1 MTFDF
6 AHCFINA
13 VAPARHQHPTLA
25 PYALR
30 RPLQKAKTM
39 KKLLTGFTLAAV
51 TAITLSACGGGGDP
65 LSAGTNAGASG
76 DSIIV
81 GSADF
86 PESQLIAKIYAEALR
101 SKGVAVSEKPSI
113 GSREVTIPALKDGSI
128 DLMPEYGG
136 ALLQYLDAQTKA
148 VSSEEV
154 AAELANKIPAGLT
167 MLTASEAEDKDV
179 LAVKKETAEKYNL
192 KSISDLEPVA
202 KELVLGGPPEW
213 KTRLNGVAGLK
224 SVYGL
229 EFKEFSA
236 LDAGG
241 PLTLNALLSGQV
253 QVADLF
259 STDPALA
266 ENDLVALE
274 DSKNLFLSENIVPV
288 INEKKSTDTV
298 KEVLNNVSAALT
310 TEDLIQM
317 NGRVAKFEDIGQI
330 ATEWLK
336 SKNLT

>member
-1 MTFDF
+1 
-6 AHCFINA
+6 
-13 VAPARHQHPTLA
+13 
-25 PYALR
+25 
-30 RPLQKAKTM
+30 M
-39 KKLLTGFTLAAV
+39 KKYLTGFTLAAV
-51 TAITLSACGGGGDP
+51 AAITLSACGGGDP
-65 LSAGTNAGASG
+65 MSTSNTAAGSSG

-86 PESQLIAKIYAEALR
+86 PESQLLAKIYAEALKA
-101 SKGVAVSEKPSI
+101 KGVEVTEKPSI

-136 ALLQYLDAQTKA
+136 ALLQYLDSATKA
-148 VSSEEV
+148 VSSEDV
-154 AAELANKIPAGLT
+154 AKELTTKIPAGLT
-167 MLTASEAEDKDV
+167 VLTASEAENKDV
-179 LAVKKETAEKYNL
+179 LSVKKEIADQYSL
-192 KSISDLEPVA
+192 KTIEDLQPVA

-224 SVYGL
+224 SVYNL

-266 ENDLVALE
+266 ENNLVALE
-274 DSKNLFLSENIVPV
+274 DNKNLFLSENIVPV

-298 KEVLNNVSAALT
+298 KETLDKVSAALT
-310 TEDLIQM
+310 TEDLIKM
-317 NGRVAKFEDIGQI
+317 NGRVAKFEDIGEI
-330 ATEWLK
+330 AKEWLK
-336 SKNLT
+336 TKDLG

>member
-1 MTFDF
+1 
-6 AHCFINA
+6 
-13 VAPARHQHPTLA
+13 
-25 PYALR
+25 
-30 RPLQKAKTM
+30 M
-39 KKLLTGFTLAAV
+39 KKYLTGITLAAAAALAL
-51 TAITLSACGGGGDP
+51 TACGGDP
-65 LSAGTNAGASG
+65 MSSSNTQTAASS

-86 PESQLIAKIYAEALR
+86 PESQLIAKIYAEALK
-101 SKGVAVSEKPSI
+101 SKGVQVTEKPSI

-136 ALLQYLDAQTKA
+136 ALLQYLDSATKA
-148 VSSEEV
+148 VSSEDV
-154 AAELANKIPAGLT
+154 AKELATKIPSGLT

-179 LAVKKETAEKYNL
+179 LAVKKETAEQHNL
-192 KSISDLEPVA
+192 KSISDLQPVA

-253 QVADLF
+253 QVADIF

-266 ENDLVALE
+266 ANNLVALE
-274 DSKNLFLSENIVPV
+274 DDKNLFLSENIVPV
-288 INEKKSTDTV
+288 INEKKSTATV
-298 KEVLNNVSAALT
+298 KEVLDKVSAALT
-310 TEDLIQM
+310 TEDLIEM
-317 NGRVAKFEDIGQI
+317 NGRVAKFEDIGEI
-330 ATEWLK
+330 AKEWLK
-336 SKNLT
+336 SKNLA

>member
-1 MTFDF
+1 
-6 AHCFINA
+6 
-13 VAPARHQHPTLA
+13 
-25 PYALR
+25 
-30 RPLQKAKTM
+30 M
-39 KKLLTGFTLAAV
+39 KKYLTGFTLAAV
-51 TAITLSACGGGGDP
+51 AAITLSACGGGDP
-65 LSAGTNAGASG
+65 MSSSNTAAAGASG

-86 PESQLIAKIYAEALR
+86 PESQLIAKIYAEALKA
-101 SKGVAVSEKPSI
+101 KGVEVTEKPSI

-136 ALLQYLDAQTKA
+136 ALLQYLDSATKA
-148 VSSEEV
+148 VSSEDV
-154 AAELANKIPAGLT
+154 AKELTTKIPAGLT
-167 MLTASEAEDKDV
+167 VLTASEAEDKDV
-179 LAVKKETAEKYNL
+179 LTVKKEIADQYKL
-192 KSISDLEPVA
+192 KTIEDLQPVA

-224 SVYGL
+224 SVYNL

-266 ENDLVALE
+266 ENNLVALE
-274 DSKNLFLSENIVPV
+274 DNKNLFLSENIVPV
-288 INEKKSTDTV
+288 INEKKSTDTI
-298 KEVLNNVSAALT
+298 KETLDKVSAALT
-310 TEDLIQM
+310 TEDLIKM
-317 NGRVAKFEDIGQI
+317 NGRVAKFEDIGEI
-330 ATEWLK
+330 AKEWLK
-336 SKNLT
+336 TKNLG

>member
-1 MTFDF
+1 
-6 AHCFINA
+6 
-13 VAPARHQHPTLA
+13 
-25 PYALR
+25 
-30 RPLQKAKTM
+30 M
-39 KKLLTGFTLAAV
+39 KKFLTGITIATAA
-51 TAITLSACGGGGDP
+51 AIALSACGGDP
-65 LSAGTNAGASG
+65 MSTSNNSQAAGSA

-101 SKGVAVSEKPSI
+101 AKGVQVTEKPSI

-136 ALLQYLDAQTKA
+136 ALLQYLDSKTKA
-148 VSSEEV
+148 VTSEEV
-154 AAELANKIPAGLT
+154 TEELGAKIPAGLT
-167 MLTASEAEDKDV
+167 QLTASKAQDKDV
-179 LAVKKETAEKYNL
+179 LAVKKETADKYNL
-192 KSISDLEPVA
+192 KSISDLKPAA

-213 KTRLNGVAGLK
+213 KTRVNGVAGLK

-266 ENDLVALE
+266 ANNLVALE
-274 DSKNLFLSENIVPV
+274 DDKNLFLSENIVPV
-288 INEKKSTDTV
+288 INKKKSTDTV
-298 KEVLNNVSAALT
+298 KEVLDKVSAALT
-310 TEDLIQM
+310 TEDLIEM
-317 NGRVAKFEDIGQI
+317 NGRTAKFEDVGEI
-330 ATEWLK
+330 AKDWLK
-336 SKNLT
+336 SKNLA

>member
-1 MTFDF
+1 
-6 AHCFINA
+6 
-13 VAPARHQHPTLA
+13 
-25 PYALR
+25 
-30 RPLQKAKTM
+30 M
-39 KKLLTGFTLAAV
+39 KKYLTGFTLAAV
-51 TAITLSACGGGGDP
+51 AAITLSACGGGDP
-65 LSAGTNAGASG
+65 MSSSNTAAAGGSA

-86 PESQLIAKIYAEALR
+86 PESQLIAKIYAEALKA
-101 SKGVAVSEKPSI
+101 KGVEVTEKPSI

-136 ALLQYLDAQTKA
+136 ALLQYLDSATKA
-148 VSSEEV
+148 VSSEDV
-154 AAELANKIPAGLT
+154 AKELTTKIPAGLT
-167 MLTASEAEDKDV
+167 ALTPSEAEDKDV
-179 LAVKKETAEKYNL
+179 LTVKKEIADQYKL
-192 KSISDLEPVA
+192 KTIEDLQPVA

-224 SVYGL
+224 SVYNL

-266 ENDLVALE
+266 ENNLVALE
-274 DSKNLFLSENIVPV
+274 DNKNLFLSENIVPV

-298 KEVLNNVSAALT
+298 KEALNKVSAALT
-310 TEDLIQM
+310 TEDLIKM
-317 NGRVAKFEDIGQI
+317 NGRVAKFEDIGEI
-330 ATEWLK
+330 AKEWLK
-336 SKNLT
+336 TKNLG

>member
-1 MTFDF
+1 
-6 AHCFINA
+6 
-13 VAPARHQHPTLA
+13 
-25 PYALR
+25 
-30 RPLQKAKTM
+30 M
-39 KKLLTGFTLAAV
+39 KKYLTGFTLAAV
-51 TAITLSACGGGGDP
+51 AAITLSACGGGDP
-65 LSAGTNAGASG
+65 MSTSNTAAAGASS

-86 PESQLIAKIYAEALR
+86 PESQLIAKIYAEALKA
-101 SKGVAVSEKPSI
+101 KGVEVTEKPSI

-136 ALLQYLDAQTKA
+136 ALLQYLDSATKA

-154 AAELANKIPAGLT
+154 AKELTTKIPAGLSV
-167 MLTASEAEDKDV
+167 LEASNAQDKDV
-179 LAVKKETAEKYNL
+179 LAVKKDIADQYKL
-192 KSISDLEPVA
+192 KTIEDLQPVA

-224 SVYGL
+224 SVYNL

-266 ENDLVALE
+266 ENNLVALE
-274 DSKNLFLSENIVPV
+274 DNKNLFLSENIVPV
-288 INEKKSTDTV
+288 INQKKSTDTV
-298 KEVLNNVSAALT
+298 KETLDKVSAALT
-310 TEDLIQM
+310 TEDLIKM
-317 NGRVAKFEDIGQI
+317 NGRVAKFEDIGEI
-330 ATEWLK
+330 AKEWLK
-336 SKNLT
+336 TKNLG

>member
-1 MTFDF
+1 
-6 AHCFINA
+6 
-13 VAPARHQHPTLA
+13 
-25 PYALR
+25 
-30 RPLQKAKTM
+30 M
-39 KKLLTGFTLAAV
+39 KKYLTGITLAAAAALAL
-51 TAITLSACGGGGDP
+51 TACGGDP
-65 LSAGTNAGASG
+65 MSNSNTQAGSS

-86 PESQLIAKIYAEALR
+86 PESQLIAKIYAEALK
-101 SKGVAVSEKPSI
+101 SKGVQVTEKPSI

-136 ALLQYLDAQTKA
+136 ALLQYLDSATKA

-154 AAELANKIPAGLT
+154 AKELATKVPSGLT
-167 MLTASEAEDKDV
+167 MLAASEAEDKDV
-179 LAVKKETAEKYNL
+179 LSVKKETADKYNL
-192 KSISDLEPVA
+192 KSISDLQPVA

-213 KTRLNGVAGLK
+213 KTRLNGVVGLK
-224 SVYGL
+224 SVYNL

-266 ENDLVALE
+266 ANNLVALE
-274 DSKNLFLSENIVPV
+274 DDKNLFLSENIVPV
-288 INEKKSTDTV
+288 INEKKSTATV
-298 KEVLNNVSAALT
+298 KEVLDKVSAALT
-310 TEDLIQM
+310 TEDLIEM
-317 NGRVAKFEDIGQI
+317 NGRVAKFEDIGEI
-330 ATEWLK
+330 AKDWLK
-336 SKNLT
+336 SKNLA

>member
-1 MTFDF
+1 
-6 AHCFINA
+6 
-13 VAPARHQHPTLA
+13 
-25 PYALR
+25 
-30 RPLQKAKTM
+30 M
-39 KKLLTGFTLAAV
+39 KKYLTGITFAAAA
-51 TAITLSACGGGGDP
+51 AIALTACGGDP
-65 LSAGTNAGASG
+65 MSSSNTQAAASS

-86 PESQLIAKIYAEALR
+86 PESQLIAKIYAEALK
-101 SKGVAVSEKPSI
+101 SKGVEVTEKPSI

-136 ALLQYLDAQTKA
+136 ALLQYLDSATAA

-154 AAELANKIPAGLT
+154 AKELTTKIPSGLT
-167 MLTASEAEDKDV
+167 LLTASEAEDKDV
-179 LAVKKETAEKYNL
+179 LAVKKETADQHNL
-192 KSISDLEPVA
+192 KSISDLQPVA

-266 ENDLVALE
+266 ANNLVALE
-274 DSKNLFLSENIVPV
+274 DDKNLFLSENIVPV
-288 INEKKSTDTV
+288 INEKKSTATV
-298 KEVLNNVSAALT
+298 KEVLDKVSAALT
-310 TEDLIQM
+310 TEDLIEM
-317 NGRVAKFEDIGQI
+317 NGRVAKFEDIGEI
-330 ATEWLK
+330 AKDWLK
-336 SKNLT
+336 SKNLA

>member
-1 MTFDF
+1 
-6 AHCFINA
+6 
-13 VAPARHQHPTLA
+13 
-25 PYALR
+25 
-30 RPLQKAKTM
+30 M
-39 KKLLTGFTLAAV
+39 KKYLTGFTLAAV
-51 TAITLSACGGGGDP
+51 AALTLSACGGGDP
-65 LSAGTNAGASG
+65 LSSSNTAAAGASG

-86 PESQLIAKIYAEALR
+86 PESQLIAKIYAEALKA
-101 SKGVAVSEKPSI
+101 KGVDVTEKPSI

-136 ALLQYLDAQTKA
+136 ALLQYLDSATKA
-148 VSSEEV
+148 VSSEDV
-154 AAELANKIPAGLT
+154 IKELATKIPSGLT
-167 MLTASEAEDKDV
+167 VLTASEAEDKDV
-179 LAVKKETAEKYNL
+179 LTVKKETAEQYKL
-192 KSISDLEPVA
+192 KTIEDLQPVA

-266 ENDLVALE
+266 ENNLVALE
-274 DSKNLFLSENIVPV
+274 DNKNLFLSENIVPV
-288 INEKKSTDTV
+288 INQKKSTDTV
-298 KEVLNNVSAALT
+298 KETLDKVSAALT
-310 TEDLIQM
+310 TEDLITM
-317 NGRVAKFEDIGQI
+317 NGRVAKFEDIGEI
-330 ATEWLK
+330 AKEWLK
-336 SKNLT
+336 SKNLG

>member
-1 MTFDF
+1 
-6 AHCFINA
+6 
-13 VAPARHQHPTLA
+13 
-25 PYALR
+25 
-30 RPLQKAKTM
+30 M
-39 KKLLTGFTLAAV
+39 KKYLTGFTLAAV
-51 TAITLSACGGGGDP
+51 AAITLSACGGGDP
-65 LSAGTNAGASG
+65 MSSSNTAAAGASG

-86 PESQLIAKIYAEALR
+86 PESQLIAKIYAEALKA
-101 SKGVAVSEKPSI
+101 KGVDVTEKPSI

-136 ALLQYLDAQTKA
+136 ALLQYLDSATKA
-148 VSSEEV
+148 VSSEDV
-154 AAELANKIPAGLT
+154 AKELTTKIPAGLT
-167 MLTASEAEDKDV
+167 ALTASEAEDKDV
-179 LAVKKETAEKYNL
+179 LTVKKEIADQYKL
-192 KSISDLEPVA
+192 KTIEDLQPVA

-224 SVYGL
+224 SVYNL

-266 ENDLVALE
+266 ENNLVALE
-274 DSKNLFLSENIVPV
+274 DNKNLFLSENIVPV

-298 KEVLNNVSAALT
+298 KETLNKVSAALT
-310 TEDLIQM
+310 TEDLIKM
-317 NGRVAKFEDIGQI
+317 NGRVAKFEDIGEI
-330 ATEWLK
+330 AKEWLK
-336 SKNLT
+336 TKNLG

>member
-1 MTFDF
+1 
-6 AHCFINA
+6 
-13 VAPARHQHPTLA
+13 
-25 PYALR
+25 
-30 RPLQKAKTM
+30 M
-39 KKLLTGFTLAAV
+39 KKHLTGFTLAAV
-51 TAITLSACGGGGDP
+51 AALALSACGADP
-65 LSAGTNAGASG
+65 MSSSSTPAAGSN

-86 PESQLIAKIYAEALR
+86 PESQLMAKIYAEALKA
-101 SKGVAVSEKPSI
+101 KGVQVTEKPNI

-136 ALLQYLDAQTKA
+136 ALLQYLDASTKA
-148 VSSEEV
+148 VSPEEV
-154 AAELANKIPAGLT
+154 TKELASKIPSGLA
-167 MLTASEAEDKDV
+167 LLAASKAEDKDV
-179 LAVKKETAEKYNL
+179 LAVKKETADQHNV
-192 KSISDLEPVA
+192 KSISDLQPVA

-213 KTRLNGVAGLK
+213 KTRVNGVAGLK

-266 ENDLVALE
+266 ANNLVALE
-274 DSKNLFLSENIVPV
+274 DDKNLFLSENIVPV
-288 INEKKSTDTV
+288 INAKKSTNTV
-298 KEVLNNVSAALT
+298 KETLNKVSAALT
-310 TEDLIQM
+310 TEDLITM
-317 NGRVAKFEDIGQI
+317 NGRVAKFEDIGVI
-330 ATEWLK
+330 AKDWLK
-336 SKNLT
+336 TKNLA

>member
-1 MTFDF
+1 
-6 AHCFINA
+6 
-13 VAPARHQHPTLA
+13 
-25 PYALR
+25 
-30 RPLQKAKTM
+30 M
-39 KKLLTGFTLAAV
+39 KKYLTGITLAAAAALAL
-51 TAITLSACGGGGDP
+51 TACGGDP
-65 LSAGTNAGASG
+65 MSNSNTQAAGSS

-86 PESQLIAKIYAEALR
+86 PESQLIAKIYAEALK
-101 SKGVAVSEKPSI
+101 SKGVQVTEKPSI

-136 ALLQYLDAQTKA
+136 ALLQYLDSATKA

-154 AAELANKIPAGLT
+154 AKELATKVPSGLT

-192 KSISDLEPVA
+192 KSISDLQPVA

-224 SVYGL
+224 SVYNL

-253 QVADLF
+253 QVADIF

-266 ENDLVALE
+266 ANNLVALE
-274 DSKNLFLSENIVPV
+274 DDKNLFLSENIVPV
-288 INEKKSTDTV
+288 INEKKSTATV
-298 KEVLNNVSAALT
+298 KEVLDKVSAALT
-310 TEDLIQM
+310 TEDLIEM
-317 NGRVAKFEDIGQI
+317 NGRVAKFEDIGEI
-330 ATEWLK
+330 AKDWLK
-336 SKNLT
+336 SKNLV

>member
-1 MTFDF
+1 
-6 AHCFINA
+6 
-13 VAPARHQHPTLA
+13 
-25 PYALR
+25 
-30 RPLQKAKTM
+30 M
-39 KKLLTGFTLAAV
+39 KKYLTGITLAAV
-51 TAITLSACGGGGDP
+51 AALALTACGGDP
-65 LSAGTNAGASG
+65 MSNSNTQAGSS

-86 PESQLIAKIYAEALR
+86 PESQLIAKIYAEALK
-101 SKGVAVSEKPSI
+101 SKGVQVTEKPSI

-136 ALLQYLDAQTKA
+136 ALLQYLDSETKA
-148 VSSEEV
+148 VTSDEV
-154 AAELANKIPAGLT
+154 TKELGTRIPAGLT
-167 MLTASEAEDKDV
+167 QLTASKAQDKDV
-179 LAVKKETAEKYNL
+179 LAVKKETADQHNL
-192 KSISDLEPVA
+192 KSISDLQPAA

-213 KTRLNGVAGLK
+213 KTRINGVAGLK

-266 ENDLVALE
+266 TNNLVALE
-274 DSKNLFLSENIVPV
+274 DDKNLFLSENIVPV
-288 INEKKSTDTV
+288 INEKKSTATV
-298 KEVLNNVSAALT
+298 KEVLDKVSAALT
-310 TEDLIQM
+310 TEDLIEM
-317 NGRVAKFEDIGQI
+317 NGRVAKFEDIGEI
-330 ATEWLK
+330 AKDWLK
-336 SKNLT
+336 SKNLA

>member
-1 MTFDF
+1 
-6 AHCFINA
+6 
-13 VAPARHQHPTLA
+13 
-25 PYALR
+25 
-30 RPLQKAKTM
+30 M
-39 KKLLTGFTLAAV
+39 KKYLTGFTLAAV
-51 TAITLSACGGGGDP
+51 AAITLSACGGGDP
-65 LSAGTNAGASG
+65 LSSSNTAAGASG

-86 PESQLIAKIYAEALR
+86 PESQLIAKIYAEALKA
-101 SKGVAVSEKPSI
+101 KGVEVTEKPSI

-136 ALLQYLDAQTKA
+136 ALLQYLDSATKA
-148 VSSEEV
+148 VSSQDV
-154 AAELANKIPAGLT
+154 AKELATKIPAGLT
-167 MLTASEAEDKDV
+167 VLTASEAEDKDV
-179 LAVKKETAEKYNL
+179 LAVKKDIADQHNL
-192 KSISDLEPVA
+192 KTIEDLQPVA
-202 KELVLGGPPEW
+202 KDLVLGGPPEW

-224 SVYGL
+224 SVYNL

-266 ENDLVALE
+266 ENNLVALE
-274 DSKNLFLSENIVPV
+274 DNKNLFLSENIVPV
-288 INEKKSTDTV
+288 INQKKSTDAV
-298 KEVLNNVSAALT
+298 KETLDKVSAALT
-310 TEDLIQM
+310 TEDLITM

-330 ATEWLK
+330 AKEWLK
-336 SKNLT
+336 TKNLG

>member
-1 MTFDF
+1 
-6 AHCFINA
+6 
-13 VAPARHQHPTLA
+13 
-25 PYALR
+25 
-30 RPLQKAKTM
+30 M
-39 KKLLTGFTLAAV
+39 KKYLTGITLAAAAALAL
-51 TAITLSACGGGGDP
+51 TACGGDP
-65 LSAGTNAGASG
+65 MSGSNTQTAASS

-86 PESQLIAKIYAEALR
+86 PESQLIAKIYAEALK
-101 SKGVAVSEKPSI
+101 SKGVQVTEKPSI

-136 ALLQYLDAQTKA
+136 ALLQYLDSATKA

-154 AAELANKIPAGLT
+154 AKELATKIPSGLT

-179 LAVKKETAEKYNL
+179 LAVKKETADQHNL
-192 KSISDLEPVA
+192 KSISDLQPVA

-213 KTRLNGVAGLK
+213 KTRVNGVAGLK

-266 ENDLVALE
+266 ANNLVALE
-274 DSKNLFLSENIVPV
+274 DDKNLFLSENIVPV
-288 INEKKSTDTV
+288 INEKKSTATV
-298 KEVLNNVSAALT
+298 KEVLDKVSAALT
-310 TEDLIQM
+310 TEDLIEM
-317 NGRVAKFEDIGQI
+317 NGRVAKFEDVGEI
-330 ATEWLK
+330 AKDWLK
-336 SKNLT
+336 SKNLA

>member
-1 MTFDF
+1 
-6 AHCFINA
+6 
-13 VAPARHQHPTLA
+13 
-25 PYALR
+25 
-30 RPLQKAKTM
+30 M
-39 KKLLTGFTLAAV
+39 KKYLPGFALAAA
-51 TAITLSACGGGGDP
+51 TAIALSACGGDP
-65 LSAGTNAGASG
+65 MGSSNTSQAAAST

-86 PESQLIAKIYAEALR
+86 PESQLIAKIYAEALKA
-101 SKGVAVSEKPSI
+101 KGVQVTEKPSI

-136 ALLQYLDAQTKA
+136 ALLQYLDSATKA
-148 VSSEEV
+148 VTSDEV
-154 AAELANKIPAGLT
+154 TKELSTKIPSGLT
-167 MLTASEAEDKDV
+167 QLTASKAQDKDV
-179 LAVKKETAEKYNL
+179 LAVKKETAEKHNL
-192 KSISDLEPVA
+192 KSISDLQPVA

-213 KTRLNGVAGLK
+213 KTRINGVAGLK

-266 ENDLVALE
+266 ANNLVALE
-274 DSKNLFLSENIVPV
+274 DDKNLFLSENIVPV
-288 INEKKSTDTV
+288 ISQKKATDTV
-298 KEVLNNVSAALT
+298 KSVLDKVSAALT

-317 NGRVAKFEDIGQI
+317 NGRTAKFEDIGQI
-330 ATEWLK
+330 AKDWLK
-336 SKNLT
+336 SKNLA

>member
-1 MTFDF
+1 
-6 AHCFINA
+6 
-13 VAPARHQHPTLA
+13 
-25 PYALR
+25 
-30 RPLQKAKTM
+30 M
-39 KKLLTGFTLAAV
+39 KKYLTGFTLAAV
-51 TAITLSACGGGGDP
+51 AAITLSACGGGDP
-65 LSAGTNAGASG
+65 MSSSNTAAAGASG

-86 PESQLIAKIYAEALR
+86 PESQLIAKIYAEALKA
-101 SKGVAVSEKPSI
+101 KGVEVTEKPSI

-136 ALLQYLDAQTKA
+136 ALLQYLDSATKA
-148 VSSEEV
+148 VSSEDV
-154 AAELANKIPAGLT
+154 AKELTTKIPAGLT
-167 MLTASEAEDKDV
+167 VLTPSEAEDKDV
-179 LAVKKETAEKYNL
+179 LTVKTEIAEQYKL
-192 KSISDLEPVA
+192 KTIEDLQPVA

-224 SVYGL
+224 SVYNL

-266 ENDLVALE
+266 ENNLVALE
-274 DSKNLFLSENIVPV
+274 DNKNLFLSENIVPV
-288 INEKKSTDTV
+288 INEKKSTDTI
-298 KEVLNNVSAALT
+298 KETLDKVSAALT
-310 TEDLIQM
+310 TEDLIKM
-317 NGRVAKFEDIGQI
+317 NGRVAKFEDIGEI
-330 ATEWLK
+330 AKEWLK
-336 SKNLT
+336 TKNLG

>member
-1 MTFDF
+1 
-6 AHCFINA
+6 
-13 VAPARHQHPTLA
+13 
-25 PYALR
+25 
-30 RPLQKAKTM
+30 M
-39 KKLLTGFTLAAV
+39 KKYLTGFTLAAV
-51 TAITLSACGGGGDP
+51 AAITLSACGGGDP
-65 LSAGTNAGASG
+65 MSTSNNTQAAAG

-86 PESQLIAKIYAEALR
+86 TESQLIAKIYAEALKA
-101 SKGVAVSEKPSI
+101 KGVQVTEKPSI

-136 ALLQYLDAQTKA
+136 ALLQYLDPQTKA
-148 VSSEEV
+148 VSSEDV
-154 AAELANKIPAGLT
+154 AKDLATKIPSGLT
-167 MLTASEAEDKDV
+167 MLTPSEAEDKDV
-179 LAVKKETAEKYNL
+179 LTVKKETAEKYNL
-192 KSISDLEPVA
+192 KTISDLQPVA

-224 SVYGL
+224 SVYNL

-266 ENDLVALE
+266 ENDLVAL
-274 DSKNLFLSENIVPV
+274 DDDKNLFLSENIVPV
-288 INEKKSTDTV
+288 INQKKSTENV
-298 KEVLNNVSAALT
+298 KDVLNKVSAALT
-310 TEDLIQM
+310 TEDLIEM
-317 NGRVAKFEDIGQI
+317 NGRAAKFEDLGDI
-330 ATEWLK
+330 ANDWLK
-336 SKNLT
+336 SKNLA

>member
-1 MTFDF
+1 
-6 AHCFINA
+6 
-13 VAPARHQHPTLA
+13 
-25 PYALR
+25 
-30 RPLQKAKTM
+30 M
-39 KKLLTGFTLAAV
+39 KKYLTGITLAAV
-51 TAITLSACGGGGDP
+51 AALALTACGGDP
-65 LSAGTNAGASG
+65 MSNSNTQAGSS

-86 PESQLIAKIYAEALR
+86 PESQLIAKIYAEALK
-101 SKGVAVSEKPSI
+101 SKGVQVTEKPSI

-136 ALLQYLDAQTKA
+136 ALLQYLDSATAA
-148 VSSEEV
+148 VTSEEV
-154 AAELANKIPAGLT
+154 AKELTTKVPSGLT

-179 LAVKKETAEKYNL
+179 LAVKKETADQHSL
-192 KSISDLEPVA
+192 KSISDLQPVA
-202 KELVLGGPPEW
+202 GELVLGGPPEW
-213 KTRLNGVAGLK
+213 KTRVNGVAGLK

-266 ENDLVALE
+266 ANNLVALE
-274 DSKNLFLSENIVPV
+274 DDKNLFLSENIVPL
-288 INEKKSTDTV
+288 INEKKSTATV
-298 KEVLNNVSAALT
+298 KEVLDKVSAALT
-310 TEDLIQM
+310 TEDLIEM
-317 NGRVAKFEDIGQI
+317 NGKVAKFEDIGEI
-330 ATEWLK
+330 AKDWLK
-336 SKNLT
+336 SKNLA